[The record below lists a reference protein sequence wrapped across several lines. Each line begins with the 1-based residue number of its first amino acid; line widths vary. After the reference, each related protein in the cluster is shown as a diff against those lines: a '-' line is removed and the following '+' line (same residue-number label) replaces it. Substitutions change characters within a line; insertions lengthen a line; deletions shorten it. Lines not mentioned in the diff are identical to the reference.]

1 MSSPPVQQITR
12 PESLSNIKN
21 MNQLFFMYV
30 GQPEGPL
37 WEAYFLTASKLQPF
51 AFFYSGTAEIA
62 KNKIDI
68 DETPVVFVY
77 KENTHYFYPG
87 T

>member
-12 PESLSNIKN
+12 PESLTNIKN

-30 GQPEGPL
+30 GQPEGAL

-51 AFFYSGTAEIA
+51 AFFYSGTAEIT
-62 KNKIDI
+62 KNKIDF
-68 DETPVVFVY
+68 DEAPVVFVY

-87 T
+87 K